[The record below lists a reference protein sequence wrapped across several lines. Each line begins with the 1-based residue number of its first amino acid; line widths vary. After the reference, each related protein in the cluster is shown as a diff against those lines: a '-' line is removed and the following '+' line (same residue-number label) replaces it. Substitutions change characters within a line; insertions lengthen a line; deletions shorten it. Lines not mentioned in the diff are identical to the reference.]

1 MSVNSDCRS
10 FRRSWLCLWYRLRP
24 VHENCIWPRPARS
37 LACFLA
43 FSLTRSLA
51 CSLACSLAFSLACS
65 LAFFL
70 ARSLACSL
78 ACSLAFS
85 LACSL
90 TLMAGVAQ
98 RILEASADLEAAE
111 VVPKHQ
117 LPQQQL
123 RWATRERERKRG
135 REKEGK
141 REREKGGE
149 DKRRAAQGGG
159 GTGVGLRPSNGPF

>member
-65 LAFFL
+65 L
-70 ARSLACSL
+70 
-78 ACSLAFS
+78 
-85 LACSL
+85 

-111 VVPKHQ
+111 VVTKHQ

-123 RWATRERERKRG
+123 RWATRERERG
-135 REKEGK
+135 REEERK
-141 REREKGGE
+141 RERGKERKVGRIRGE
-149 DKRRAAQGGG
+149 QLKE
-159 GTGVGLRPSNGPF
+159 GVGLASG

>member
-43 FSLTRSLA
+43 FSLT
-51 CSLACSLAFSLACS
+51 
-65 LAFFL
+65 
-70 ARSLACSL
+70 RSLACSL